1 MIIAETSALDDR
13 AAAAAATVIIRA
25 ASGMTTGQLR
35 AELRRLVIFL
45 DPAAAQR
52 RKETASKQARV
63 EFWREDAGTCALSGR
78 DLPPGLALA
87 ADKHVTAAAE
97 FLRSQGAEGTL
108 SQLRARAYTIRP
120 ASYSL

>member
-1 MIIAETSALDDR
+1 M
-13 AAAAAATVIIRA
+13 IIRA

-52 RKETASKQARV
+52 RKETAEKQARV

-108 SQLRARAYTIRP
+108 SQLRARAYLGLLCGLRP
-120 ASYSL
+120 RIPAPRQPQ